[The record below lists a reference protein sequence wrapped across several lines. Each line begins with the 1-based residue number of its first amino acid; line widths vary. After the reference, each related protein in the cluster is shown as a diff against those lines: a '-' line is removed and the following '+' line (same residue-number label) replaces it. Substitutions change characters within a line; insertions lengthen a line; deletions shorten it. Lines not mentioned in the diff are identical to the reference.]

1 MLMKISSQIAPAFK
15 YTFNSHKTHQIY
27 AGGRNSTKTSMI
39 SLKIVYNCLKE
50 NDCSAVILRKHQV
63 DLRKSVYKEIKR
75 ACKRMGLIENVHYK
89 AKLAP
94 MEITFL
100 QNGNTIYFA
109 GGDDYE
115 AVKGTIDEN
124 KLIKIVWFEE
134 LTGWN
139 DSEDIDQI
147 IATFTRGNN
156 DWFMALYSY
165 NPPKNK
171 FHWVNKWAIEMQKR
185 SSGVLYSLSD
195 YRTVPKEWIGTIA
208 IEEAERIQKFD
219 NKCFRW
225 IYLGE
230 VIGLEGLIYNP
241 EQVEWVDADYL
252 SKNNIRILYLDF
264 SVDGG
269 HQTSATTCGCFGYGS
284 DGYWYLLDLYYY
296 SPHEKSKKKAPSELS
311 QDIFN
316 FEIAMLKKYN
326 CGIEKE
332 TIDSAEGA
340 LRNQLYKDWGK
351 RFNPVNKGKNK
362 EELVDYSI
370 DFLAKG
376 KFKAL
381 NNKNNQIFKKEIEN
395 YQWKEES
402 IKSGKPIPNKSEN
415 EFKNGETY
423 FNSWANDYSYF
434 YADHTDDMFQYWIKD
449 NLSVLGLKE

>member
-1 MLMKISSQIAPAFK
+1 MKLSSQIAPAFK
-15 YTFNSHKTHQIY
+15 HTFKSHKMHQIY
-27 AGGRNSTKTSMI
+27 SGGRNSTKTSMI

-50 NDCSAVILRKHQV
+50 NDCSAVVLRKHQV

-75 ACKRMGLIENVHYK
+75 ACKRLELIENVHYK

-134 LTGWN
+134 LTGWSN
-139 DSEDIDQI
+139 SEDIDQI

-185 SSGVLYSLSD
+185 SSVLYSLSD
-195 YRTVPKEWIGTIA
+195 YRTVPKDWIGTIA
-208 IEEAERIQKFD
+208 IEEAERIRKFD
-219 NKCFRW
+219 NKRYRW

-241 EQVEWVDADYL
+241 EQIEWVSTDYL
-252 SKNNIRILYLDF
+252 RNNNIRILYLDF
-264 SVDGG
+264 SADGG

-284 DGYWYLLDLYYY
+284 DGYWYLLDIYYY
-296 SPHEKSKKKAPSELS
+296 SPHEKSIKKAPSELS
-311 QDIFN
+311 RDIFT
-316 FEIAMLKKYN
+316 FEMAMLKKYK
-326 CGIEKE
+326 CEIDQE

-340 LRNQLYKDWGK
+340 LRNQLYKDYGK
-351 RFNPVNKGKNK
+351 SFNPVNKGKNK
-362 EELVDYSI
+362 EELIDYSI
-370 DFLAKG
+370 DFLALG
-376 KFKAL
+376 KFRAL
-381 NNKNNQIFKKEIEN
+381 DTNNNKIFRKEVEN
-395 YQWKEES
+395 YQWQEGSVEK
-402 IKSGKPIPNKSEN
+402 GKPIPDKIEK
-415 EFKNGETY
+415 EFTGGEEY
-423 FNSWANDYSYF
+423 YNSWSKDISYY
-434 YADHTDDMFQYWIKD
+434 YADHTNDLFQYWCKD
-449 NLSVLGLKE
+449 NLNKLGLKE

>member
-1 MLMKISSQIAPAFK
+1 MKISSQIAPSFRNSFK
-15 YTFNSHKTHQIY
+15 SHKTHQIY
-27 AGGRNSTKTSMI
+27 SGGRNSTKTSMI

-50 NDCSAVILRKHQV
+50 NDCSVVVLRKHQV

-75 ACKRMGLIENVHYK
+75 ACKRLGLIENIHYK

-94 MEITFL
+94 MEITFF

-139 DSEDIDQI
+139 NSEDIDQI

-171 FHWVNKWAIEMQKR
+171 YHWVNQWAIEKQKMDNT
-185 SSGVLYSLSD
+185 LYSLSD
-195 YRTVPKEWIGTIA
+195 YRTVPVEWIGRIA
-208 IEEAERIQKFD
+208 IEEAERIKVYD
-219 NKCFRW
+219 NKRYRW

-230 VIGLEGLIYNP
+230 VIGMEGMIYNP
-241 EQVEWVDADYL
+241 EQIEWVDADYL
-252 SKNNIRILYLDF
+252 EKNNIRILYLDF

-296 SPHEKSKKKAPSELS
+296 SPHEKSKKKAPSEYS
-311 QDIFN
+311 KDIFN
-316 FEIAMLKKYN
+316 FEITMLKKYK
-326 CGIEKE
+326 CGIDQE

-340 LRNQLYKDWGK
+340 LRNQLYKDYGK
-351 RFNPVNKGKNK
+351 SFHPVNKGKNK
-362 EELVDYSI
+362 EELIDYSI

-376 KFKAL
+376 KFRAL
-381 NNKNNQIFKKEIEN
+381 NNNNNKIFKKEVEN
-395 YQWKEES
+395 YMWQEGS
-402 IKSGKPIPNKSEN
+402 IEKGKPVPDKTEK
-415 EFKNGETY
+415 EFTGGEEYYNTW
-423 FNSWANDYSYF
+423 SKDSSYY
-434 YADHTDDMFQYWIKD
+434 YADHTDDLFQYWCKD
-449 NLSVLGLKE
+449 NLEKLGLKE

>member
-1 MLMKISSQIAPAFK
+1 MNISSQIAPAFK
-15 YTFNSHKTHQIY
+15 YTFKSHKMHQIY

-50 NDCSAVILRKHQV
+50 TDCSVVVLRKHQV

-75 ACKRMGLIENVHYK
+75 ACKRLGLIEKVHYK
-89 AKLAP
+89 AGLSP
-94 MEITFL
+94 MEITFKDT
-100 QNGNTIYFA
+100 GNTIYFA

-139 DSEDIDQI
+139 NSEDIDQI

-185 SSGVLYSLSD
+185 SSVLYSLSD
-195 YRTVPKEWIGTIA
+195 YRTVPKEWIGVIA
-208 IEEAERIQKFD
+208 IEEAERIKKFD
-219 NKCFRW
+219 NKRYRW

-241 EQVEWVDADYL
+241 EQIEWVESDYL
-252 SKNNIRILYLDF
+252 EKNKVRILYLDF

-296 SPHEKSKKKAPSELS
+296 SPYEKTRKKAPSELS
-311 QDIFN
+311 QDIFK
-316 FEIAMLKKYN
+316 FEMAMLKKYK
-326 CGIEKE
+326 CGIDQE

-351 RFNPVNKGKNK
+351 TFHPVNKGKNK
-362 EELVDYSI
+362 EELIDYSI

-376 KFKAL
+376 KFRVL
-381 NNKNNQIFKKEIEN
+381 DNNNNKIFKKEIEN
-395 YQWKEES
+395 YMWQEGSVEK
-402 IKSGKPIPNKSEN
+402 GKPIPDKSEK
-415 EFKNGETY
+415 EFTGGEEY
-423 FNSWANDYSYF
+423 YNSWAKDISYY
-434 YADHTDDMFQYWIKD
+434 YADHTDDLFQYWCKD
-449 NLSVLGLKE
+449 NLEKLGLKE